1 MKQAATQSLFAYWE
15 TLRAGRAAPERNL
28 IDPAAIRGCLADTF
42 MLELE
47 AGPALLMNLTGTRL
61 NALFG
66 RDLKG
71 ADFLSLW
78 AVGSRADIGGLTR
91 SVMGQAC
98 VLVAGARGGA
108 AAGESSDLE
117 LLLLPLRHH
126 GKTHARMLGLLAPL
140 RAPVWFSL
148 LPLNELTL
156 TSWRLHGQEAL
167 GAALSADETQYRG
180 RPAPPLRRAG
190 EARAA
195 LAPARARRHG
205 HLFVHD
211 GGRGEVIGSAR
222 GAKLSPD

>member
-42 MLELE
+42 MLELD
-47 AGPALLMNLTGTRL
+47 AGPAIVMNLTGTRL

-78 AVGSRADIGGLTR
+78 AAGSRADISGLAR

-98 VLVAGARGGA
+98 VLVAGARGGP
-108 AAGESSDLE
+108 AAGEACDLE

-126 GKTHARMLGLLAPL
+126 GKTHSRMLGLLAPL
-140 RAPVWFSL
+140 RAPAWFSL
-148 LPLNELTL
+148 LPLGELRL

-167 GAALSADETQYRG
+167 GPALSADRSASRG
-180 RPAPPLRRAG
+180 HPAPPLRRAG
-190 EARAA
+190 EARSGF
-195 LAPARARRHG
+195 APALARRHG

-211 GGRGEVIGSAR
+211 GGRSEVIGSAH
-222 GAKLSPD
+222 GVKLSPD